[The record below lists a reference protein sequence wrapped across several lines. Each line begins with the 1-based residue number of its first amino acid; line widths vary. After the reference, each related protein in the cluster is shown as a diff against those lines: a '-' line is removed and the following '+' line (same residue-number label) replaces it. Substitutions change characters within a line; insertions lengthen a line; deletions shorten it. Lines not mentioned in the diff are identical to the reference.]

1 MGLDTV
7 EIVMDFEKE
16 FEIEIS
22 DDAAGKM
29 MTLRDV
35 RDFVLMEYQR
45 LGRPANPDEIFHRI
59 RTVTANFTT
68 IKPEKIGLD
77 ARFIDDLGLD

>member
-1 MGLDTV
+1 LGLDTV

-22 DDAAGKM
+22 DDAATEM

-35 RDFVLMEYQR
+35 RDFVLAEYQR
-45 LGRPANPDEIFHRI
+45 LGRPADPEEIFHRI
-59 RTVTANFTT
+59 RAVTTKFTT

-77 ARFIDDLGLD
+77 TRFIDDLGLD

>member
-7 EIVMDFEKE
+7 EIVMDFEKM

-22 DDAAGKM
+22 DDAAAKM
-29 MTLRDV
+29 VTLRDV
-35 RDFVLMEYQR
+35 REFVLAEYQR
-45 LGRPANPDEIFHRI
+45 LGRPADPDEIFERI
-59 RTVTANFTT
+59 RAVTVNFTT

-77 ARFIDDLGLD
+77 TRFIDDLGLD